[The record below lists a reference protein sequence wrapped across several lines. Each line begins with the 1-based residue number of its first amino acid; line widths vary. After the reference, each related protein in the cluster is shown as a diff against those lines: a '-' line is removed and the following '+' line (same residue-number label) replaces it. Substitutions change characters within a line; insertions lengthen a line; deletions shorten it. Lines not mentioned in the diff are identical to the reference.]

1 MRVDPNAPAFAREM
15 SWRPF
20 QYAESSDP
28 DQVIEPAQQGMSLRT
43 YAAVQIAA
51 VLRSKVIK
59 RLCNDHW
66 ETLSYEEVADDAVMQ
81 ADYLIQRLNKEAA
94 DA

>member
-51 VLRSKVIK
+51 VL
-59 RLCNDHW
+59 CNDHW